1 MLGSITNVEQN
12 SRTLLIDQILDAR
25 TKQDVEAAE
34 KAAHEWLGENPDD
47 IRIIAAQER
56 LDETR
61 VKLEDRERRITRISL
76 LAFVATSLIV
86 GFLTLAFSGM
96 WILAAAL
103 GPVIGLWVT
112 SEVWQS
118 LYEDDFGTDDR
129 EHP

>member
-12 SRTLLIDQILDAR
+12 SRTLLIDQILGAR
-25 TKQDVEAAE
+25 TKQDIEAAE

-47 IRIIAAQER
+47 RRIIAAQER

-61 VKLEDRERRITRISL
+61 AKLEDRERRITRISL